1 MSIIIAL
8 ESLITT
14 AEKFKGAYFF
24 TPPTSASARRSYEEY
39 HSIPFFSF
47 EYNGVEYTCEY
58 RISCSCRNVYAQGI
72 YTRNGNKTTLTAIKN
87 VLKKMKAE
95 KTTDEVSEMNTNA

>member
-1 MSIIIAL
+1 MSNKEIIRAL
-8 ESLITT
+8 ESIIAT
-14 AEKFKGAYFF
+14 AEEFKNAYFF
-24 TPPTSASARRSYEEY
+24 KSPGNASERRSYEKY
-39 HSIPFFSF
+39 HSIPFFAF

-58 RISCSCRNVYAQGI
+58 RISCSCRNVYAQGL

-95 KTTDEVSEMNTNA
+95 VSENE

>member
-1 MSIIIAL
+1 MSIKEIINAL
-8 ESLITT
+8 ESIIAT
-14 AEKFKGAYFF
+14 AVMFKGAYFF
-24 TPPTSASARRSYEEY
+24 TPPKNESERRLYEK
-39 HSIPFFSF
+39 HFSIPSFAF

-95 KTTDEVSEMNTNA
+95 VNENE

>member
-1 MSIIIAL
+1 MSIKEIIIAL
-8 ESLITT
+8 ESIIAT

-24 TPPTSASARRSYEEY
+24 APPANASGRRSYEEY
-39 HSIPFFSF
+39 HSIPFFAF

-58 RISCSCRNVYAQGI
+58 RISCSCRNVYAKGT

-95 KTTDEVSEMNTNA
+95 VTANE

>member
-1 MSIIIAL
+1 MSTKEIISAL
-8 ESLITT
+8 ESIIAT

-24 TPPTSASARRSYEEY
+24 TPPGNANGRRSYEEY
-39 HSIPFFSF
+39 YSIPFFAF

-58 RISCSCRNVYAQGI
+58 RISCSCRNVYAKGI
-72 YTRNGNKTTLTAIKN
+72 YTRNENKTTLTAIKN

-95 KTTDEVSEMNTNA
+95 VTANE